1 MSNPKLA
8 LTAFLS
14 HKYKAPA
21 VNDYFFQLF
30 SRTANV
36 EFEVDEGSLATNV
49 TRLERL
55 IRDADA
61 FIGIYPFDEGGPENP
76 TAADLATA
84 ARYFRL
90 ELDIA
95 ARARKPGLVFSDL
108 RFRGI
113 ISSPPPI
120 HQVSFDIQE
129 VTGGGA
135 KPSSEKFQKA
145 FGEFCTQVRAS
156 RAYGLTMDQGD
167 ASNVGILLPQG
178 GVQLGYSRTGRR
190 RTQHDSHPPF

>member
-1 MSNPKLA
+1 MSNPKPA

-21 VNDYFFQLF
+21 VNDYFFRLF

-76 TAADLATA
+76 TAADLTTA

-95 ARARKPGLVFSDL
+95 ARARKPGLVLGSPFSRHHL
-108 RFRGI
+108 VTPAYSPGI
-113 ISSPPPI
+113 IRYP
-120 HQVSFDIQE
+120 
-129 VTGGGA
+129 GGYRGRSQA
-135 KPSSEKFQKA
+135 
-145 FGEFCTQVRAS
+145 EFREIPEGIWRILYAS
-156 RAYGLTMDQGD
+156 QSITRVWPDHG
-167 ASNVGILLPQG
+167 S
-178 GVQLGYSRTGRR
+178 RR
-190 RTQHDSHPPF
+190 RE